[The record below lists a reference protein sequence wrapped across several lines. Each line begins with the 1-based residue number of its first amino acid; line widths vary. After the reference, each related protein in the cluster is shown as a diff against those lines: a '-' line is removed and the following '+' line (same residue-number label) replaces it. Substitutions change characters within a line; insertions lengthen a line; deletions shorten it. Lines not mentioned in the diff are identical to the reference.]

1 MNAMEQDSL
10 LPEGRFDQ
18 KFPLPSRERVRV
30 RGLCKLWSPS
40 PHSSPVKGEE
50 VIKLG
55 ASNKS
60 TRALLSL
67 SPLIILIILSVVF
80 ASLARIASAAEGTR
94 FLVSYG
100 GTAGYQLPL
109 WVNKEFGFSK
119 KYGVDLEIILIQAGS
134 PNIQALLG
142 GSLQLTQTAA
152 SSSVIGAARGAP
164 VVIIATL
171 ENKLPMQLI
180 SRPEIKEP
188 QQLRGKTIGINRFG
202 GSNDAAVLM
211 AIKAWKMDPKDITML
226 QTGGTAARMAAL
238 LGNKVSATVQSYPE
252 IYQARKLGMNV
263 LADIGDFGFYT
274 NTSNIVTRSYLQQNR
289 AAVKGFIKGQIEGM
303 HYVKTNKEGSLK
315 ILRKHIQIMDV
326 EAVEGTYEFF
336 AKRLPRSPRTELE
349 GIKNILV
356 SIDAGDKN
364 PADFIDMSLIDEIER
379 EGFIKKLYGSYIAKN
394 SYASLRSTDSINVQ
408 RVRLRSSIFL
418 LAYEH

>member
-1 MNAMEQDSL
+1 MNQTGRWRRVLLCLIVFFATVVVSARGAM
-10 LPEGRFDQ
+10 
-18 KFPLPSRERVRV
+18 
-30 RGLCKLWSPS
+30 
-40 PHSSPVKGEE
+40 
-50 VIKLG
+50 
-55 ASNKS
+55 
-60 TRALLSL
+60 
-67 SPLIILIILSVVF
+67 
-80 ASLARIASAAEGTR
+80 SAEATR

-109 WVNKEFGFSK
+109 WVNKELGFSK

-152 SSSVIGAARGAP
+152 SSAVIGATRGAP
-164 VVIIATL
+164 VVIVATL

-211 AIKAWKMDPKDITML
+211 AIKSWKIDPGEIKMI
-226 QTGGTAARMAAL
+226 QSGGTSARMAAL
-238 LGNKVSATVQSYPE
+238 MSKQIDATVQSYPE

-289 AAVKGFIKGQIEGM
+289 AAIKGFIKGQIEGM
-303 HYVKTNKEGSLK
+303 HYVKTNKEGSLR
-315 ILRKHIQIMDV
+315 ILRKRLQVTDA

-336 AKRLPRSPRTELE
+336 ARRLPSSPRTELE
-349 GIKNILV
+349 GIKNILT
-356 SIDAGDKN
+356 SIDAGQRN
-364 PADFIDMSLIDEIER
+364 PADFIDMSLVDEIER
-379 EGFIKKLYGSYIAKN
+379 EGFVQKLYGK
-394 SYASLRSTDSINVQ
+394 
-408 RVRLRSSIFL
+408 
-418 LAYEH
+418 